1 MIIVL
6 FNIIFFAALA
16 YLIYYL
22 GYKDGC
28 NKIIDSYNQWVK
40 DKEQQNNQ

>member
-6 FNIIFFAALA
+6 FNIIFVAALA
-16 YLIYYL
+16 YLIYYV

-28 NKIIDSYNQWVK
+28 NKMIDSYNKWI
-40 DKEQQNNQ
+40 KENEKQDNK